1 MQMQDGESIP
11 VSAEARAAE
20 AGVVEIVG
28 SVGIPPGSGAG
39 TVMTNHAAGR
49 EKAAL
54 PLIDGE
60 LLESESRKESAMIDV
75 HAPHGGIHTW
85 RDFWIHLGTIALGLL
100 IAIGLE
106 QTVEWMHHLHQR
118 HQLEE
123 DLHTEAEK
131 NHAAVAGDIE
141 NGEART
147 VRLLALR
154 DAVNRMRD
162 SGGRLKLDYIPYST
176 DDPSTN
182 RHLPPQ
188 VLPSNAAWATAK
200 ESQLV
205 GLLPRPEAEMYSR
218 LDVQH
223 DRLTEVVQHWLEENR
238 ALEAFETR
246 FREQGSRTP
255 DMRRMSVEQLD
266 EYSVLLSNGISGLDE
281 LGSRLRRF
289 DLESEAIR
297 HGARTEEEMMR
308 EAVQVTGP

>member
-1 MQMQDGESIP
+1 MTS
-11 VSAEARAAE
+11 SALTSGPTAAPEALIQPTE
-20 AGVVEIVG
+20 ADEG
-28 SVGIPPGSGAG
+28 
-39 TVMTNHAAGR
+39 
-49 EKAAL
+49 K
-54 PLIDGE
+54 
-60 LLESESRKESAMIDV
+60 KENEMIDV
-75 HAPHGGIHTW
+75 HPPQGGIHTW

-123 DLHTEAEK
+123 DLNAEAEK
-131 NHAAVAGDIE
+131 NHAAIAGDIE
-141 NGEART
+141 NGQART
-147 VRLLALR
+147 SRLLALR

-176 DDPSTN
+176 DDPAAN
-182 RHLPPQ
+182 RHVPPQ

-246 FREQGSRTP
+246 FREQGSHTP

-266 EYSVLLSNGISGLDE
+266 EYSVLLSNGISGLEE

-297 HGARTEEEMMR
+297 RGARTEEEMMR
-308 EAVQVTGP
+308 EALEVPGR